1 MGVNRHKHTEARR
14 NGLDGRKQR
23 SREGGS
29 RGEISR
35 VLQRKR
41 WSNRRQICLETELRH
56 KRGERWRMKSRRW
69 RDG

>member
-1 MGVNRHKHTEARR
+1 MGVNRHKQTGGGKAKTGE
-14 NGLDGRKQR
+14 
-23 SREGGS
+23 SRDPERGET
-29 RGEISR
+29 GEISC
-35 VLQRKR
+35 VLQGKR